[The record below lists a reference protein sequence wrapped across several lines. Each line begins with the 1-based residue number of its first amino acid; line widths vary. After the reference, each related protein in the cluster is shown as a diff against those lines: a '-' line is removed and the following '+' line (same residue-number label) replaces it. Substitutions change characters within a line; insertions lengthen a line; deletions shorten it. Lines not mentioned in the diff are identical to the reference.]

1 MRLIG
6 ANKKDLRDLTMF
18 MGVAAVLFL
27 FLIDLHFLHLD
38 YVAETIQ
45 KRSGQGTVKKLRKLR
60 KRDY

>member
-6 ANKKDLRDLTMF
+6 ANKKDLRDLIMF

>member
-1 MRLIG
+1 
-6 ANKKDLRDLTMF
+6 MF
-18 MGVAAVLFL
+18 MSVAAVLFL